1 MPQPA
6 AEIVDRDPVHQQMAG
21 PSAAGSARW
30 LRPVGLSWGLFG
42 VLSCDQDTSFET
54 LSYREPRLSGLRGGP
69 SYGGRGGVRQK
80 CPICRIPQRSQTD
93 WRLLQSTPASMGPR
107 PFRRGNIPIMTD
119 SGRYHAWLQWGLA
132 LSGGEPQRHQLGRR
146 RVERAS
152 MGPRP
157 FRRGNSLH
165 TSHHL
170 KYRGLL
176 VRFTQ
181 HRSPSRSSPCL
192 HIITRPKSA
201 SKNASAASYTVP
213 PPDLPHLV

>member
-1 MPQPA
+1 
-6 AEIVDRDPVHQQMAG
+6 
-21 PSAAGSARW
+21 
-30 LRPVGLSWGLFG
+30 
-42 VLSCDQDTSFET
+42 
-54 LSYREPRLSGLRGGP
+54 
-69 SYGGRGGVRQK
+69 
-80 CPICRIPQRSQTD
+80 
-93 WRLLQSTPASMGPR
+93 
-107 PFRRGNIPIMTD
+107 
-119 SGRYHAWLQWGLA
+119 
-132 LSGGEPQRHQLGRR
+132 
-146 RVERAS
+146 

-201 SKNASAASYTVP
+201 SKNASAASLRYHHRTSRVGSDTRGSEPVP
-213 PPDLPHLV
+213 PRPCRHLWLLSGECITIPAISRRVHTSVCPCAESASVRVWILLLTSADRVSVRHRLSHQARRRGYPSFRSSAGQCGTSASSISMALSAPSQNFPNALSVTGCTPWASRDRFLAVR

>member
-1 MPQPA
+1 M
-6 AEIVDRDPVHQQMAG
+6 EER
-21 PSAAGSARW
+21 
-30 LRPVGLSWGLFG
+30 F
-42 VLSCDQDTSFET
+42 TS
-54 LSYREPRLSGLRGGP
+54 LRGGLR
-69 SYGGRGGVRQK
+69 YRACRGMGHFA
-80 CPICRIPQRSQTD
+80 PDCRIPQRSQTD

-132 LSGGEPQRHQLGRR
+132 LSGGETQRHQLGRR

-213 PPDLPHLV
+213 PPDLSHLV